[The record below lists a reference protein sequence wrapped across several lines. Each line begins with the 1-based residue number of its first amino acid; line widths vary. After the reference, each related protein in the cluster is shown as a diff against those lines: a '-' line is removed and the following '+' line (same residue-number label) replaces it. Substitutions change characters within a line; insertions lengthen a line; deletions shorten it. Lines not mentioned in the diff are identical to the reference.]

1 MVATVRGDI
10 DVECGVVKAQEF
22 DGVVTG
28 FAGETQVFEHDDA
41 ALVFTQ
47 AQLFQRADH
56 AVGNVAVGFAGRD
69 FEVAWEHGAGQ
80 ARDYQVTF
88 DKVVGTAHD
97 PAGFVLAYVNTAP
110 VDGFT
115 VGVLFL
121 FQRKDAGNHQRA
133 GHLGTKKVFFFQ
145 TD

>member
-1 MVATVRGDI
+1 MAI
-10 DVECGVVKAQEF
+10 
-22 DGVVTG
+22 G
-28 FAGETQVFEHDDA
+28 FASS
-41 ALVFTQ
+41 
-47 AQLFQRADH
+47 
-56 AVGNVAVGFAGRD
+56 D
-69 FEVAWEHGAGQ
+69 FEVAWEHCAGQ
-80 ARDYQVTF
+80 ARDHQVTF

-97 PAGFVLAYVNTAP
+97 SAGFVLAYVNAAP

-121 FQRKDAGNHQRA
+121 FQRKDAGNDQRA